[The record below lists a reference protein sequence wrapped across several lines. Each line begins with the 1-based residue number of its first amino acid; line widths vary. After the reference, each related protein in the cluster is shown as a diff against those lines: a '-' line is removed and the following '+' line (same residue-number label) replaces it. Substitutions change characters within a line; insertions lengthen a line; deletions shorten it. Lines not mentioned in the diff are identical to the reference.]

1 MLMMRATSQALKNNA
16 GTPYARAV
24 LRIHLVVKGT
34 SAVCMEVP
42 ITQET

>member
-1 MLMMRATSQALKNNA
+1 LIRATGQAFKKNA
-16 GTPYARAV
+16 GTPWARAV